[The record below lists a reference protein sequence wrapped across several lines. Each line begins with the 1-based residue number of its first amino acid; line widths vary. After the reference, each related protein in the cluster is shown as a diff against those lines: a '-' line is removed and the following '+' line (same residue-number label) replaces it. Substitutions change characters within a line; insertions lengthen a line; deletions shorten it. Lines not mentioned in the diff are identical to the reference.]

1 LKVGVDGISQ
11 GPSDGEVHVTDLLEV
26 SDKKTF
32 RVLPE
37 QFEDIS
43 ETLSVDSLNTPSENV

>member
-11 GPSDGEVHVTDLLEV
+11 GPSDGEVHVTDLPEV

-32 RVLPE
+32 KVLLE

-43 ETLSVDSLNTPSENV
+43 ETLSVDSLNTPPENV